1 MPQTTS
7 EHKPAG
13 PRILVSGSLSSPYAS
28 DYLACTLREFSD
40 SAFAGLKAAGASVSF
55 VEASAP
61 QLTQHEALEDVDG
74 VLMLGG
80 ADADPQT
87 YGQQVVADS
96 VYGIHRA
103 ADDYEIGLL
112 SLAREKGLPI
122 LGICRGMQLLNIAA
136 GGDMVQEIGGGTM
149 HYLNADNSVMTAH
162 PTEILPD
169 TRLEEV
175 YGAGEIIVRSGHH
188 QAVSKVGEGLRVAS
202 RAADGIVEA
211 LEGTDDAWVVGVQWH
226 PEDPKA
232 SHEDFERL
240 VGAFLAHCRRA

>member
-40 SAFAGLKAAGASVSF
+40 SAFAGLRAAGASVSF

-61 QLTQHEALEDVDG
+61 QLTQREALEGVDG

-112 SLAREKGLPI
+112 QLARE
-122 LGICRGMQLLNIAA
+122 
-136 GGDMVQEIGGGTM
+136 
-149 HYLNADNSVMTAH
+149 
-162 PTEILPD
+162 
-169 TRLEEV
+169 
-175 YGAGEIIVRSGHH
+175 
-188 QAVSKVGEGLRVAS
+188 
-202 RAADGIVEA
+202 
-211 LEGTDDAWVVGVQWH
+211 
-226 PEDPKA
+226 
-232 SHEDFERL
+232 
-240 VGAFLAHCRRA
+240 